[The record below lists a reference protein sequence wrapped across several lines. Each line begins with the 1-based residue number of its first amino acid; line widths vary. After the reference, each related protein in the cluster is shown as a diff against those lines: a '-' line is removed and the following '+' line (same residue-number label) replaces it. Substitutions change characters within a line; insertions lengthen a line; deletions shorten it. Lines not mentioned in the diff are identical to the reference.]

1 MIRKYLLPILALAGI
16 ILGIVV
22 AVNGAKKVVPAAPV
36 SPPAQSP
43 YKVFVVG
50 AGIIEASTENIA
62 IGTTV
67 GGVVA
72 QIYVQIG
79 SKVKVGDPLFTL
91 DNRTLRAEIA
101 LRESAI
107 KVVEAQ
113 LADAKDELAFN
124 ENISDKAAVSAE
136 DTNKRRNTVRIVEHQ
151 LAQAQAQLASS
162 NTELEKLTVRAPVE
176 GQVLQLKV
184 HLGEFAP
191 AGTLVQPLILLG
203 SVEPLHVRADVDE
216 DDAWRIRSG
225 AVATGCLRGNK
236 DISTPLTF
244 VRFEPYVIP
253 KTSLTGDSTERVD
266 TRVLQVIFS
275 FTRGDLP
282 LFVGQQM
289 DVFIDAPTR
298 TFNKPVEASP
308 APVGTDKP

>member
-16 ILGIVV
+16 VLGIAV
-22 AVNGAKKVVPAAPV
+22 AIQGAKQVTPAAPV
-36 SPPAQSP
+36 SQPAHSP
-43 YKVFVVG
+43 YRIFV
-50 AGIIEASTENIA
+50 AGSGLIEASSENIA

-72 QIYVQIG
+72 RIYVQIG
-79 SKVKVGDPLFTL
+79 SQVKAGEPLFTL
-91 DNRTLRAEIA
+91 DDRTHRAEIA
-101 LRESAI
+101 LRENAV

-113 LADAKDELAFN
+113 LADARDELAFN
-124 ENISDKAAVSAE
+124 EGLSNTGAVSVE
-136 DTNKRRNTVRIVEHQ
+136 DTNKRRNTVRVVEAQ
-151 LAQAQAQLASS
+151 LAQTKAQLSS
-162 NTELEKLTVRAPVE
+162 AMTELEKLTVRAPVD

-184 HLGEFAP
+184 HLGEYAP
-191 AGTLVQPLILLG
+191 AGILGTPLIMLG
-203 SVEPLHVRADVDE
+203 NVTPLHVRVDVDE

-225 AVATGCLRGNK
+225 AAATACLRGNK
-236 DISTPLTF
+236 DISTPLKF
-244 VRFEPYVIP
+244 VRFEPYVLP
-253 KTSLTGDSTERVD
+253 KRSLTGDSTERVD

-298 TFNKPVEASP
+298 SFSAAPDKAAKEA
-308 APVGTDKP
+308 AP

>member
-298 TFNKPVEASP
+298 TFNKREEP
-308 APVGTDKP
+308 APAAAEAKP

>member
-22 AVNGAKKVVPAAPV
+22 AIQGAQKVVPAAPV
-36 SPPAQSP
+36 SQPAISP

-107 KVVEAQ
+107 NVVEAQ

-136 DTNKRRNTVRIVEHQ
+136 DTNKRRNTVRIVEAQ
-151 LAQAQAQLASS
+151 LAQAKAQLASS

-176 GQVLQLKV
+176 GEVLQLKV

-191 AGTLVQPLILLG
+191 
-203 SVEPLHVRADVDE
+203 
-216 DDAWRIRSG
+216 
-225 AVATGCLRGNK
+225 
-236 DISTPLTF
+236 
-244 VRFEPYVIP
+244 
-253 KTSLTGDSTERVD
+253 
-266 TRVLQVIFS
+266 
-275 FTRGDLP
+275 
-282 LFVGQQM
+282 
-289 DVFIDAPTR
+289 TR
-298 TFNKPVEASP
+298 TFKGHTGGGKAEAG
-308 APVGTDKP
+308 AKAR